1 MAGDH
6 KLAGLYQWIQLQ
18 IYDGRRRPEGDD
30 NPHGGGD
37 VGLRPEVV
45 ERRGLKPEQRK
56 RYFVDVV
63 AWPKEGATVQ

>member
-37 VGLRPEVV
+37 VGLRPEVMELMRV
-45 ERRGLKPEQRK
+45 EAR
-56 RYFVDVV
+56 
-63 AWPKEGATVQ
+63 AT